1 MADKFEWNQN
11 FSLDIPE
18 LDEEHKML
26 IDIVNELSETI
37 VSKQGK
43 DSLTGILKRL
53 HAYIDIHHIH
63 EEAYMENSNYPQRE
77 EHKTDHLQ
85 FYGQIEV
92 LDKLHSM
99 DLLEAQNLLKVLCDW
114 IINHICFTDKDFSD
128 FYNKKLKLRSCEIT
142 CVP

>member
-11 FSLDIPE
+11 FSLDIPG

-26 IDIVNELSETI
+26 IDIVNQLTEAI

-43 DSLTGILKRL
+43 DALTAILKDL
-53 HAYIDIHHIH
+53 HGYIDVHHIH
-63 EEAYMENSNYPQRE
+63 EEKYMEKSNYPQIE
-77 EHKTDHLQ
+77 EHKTDHLN
-85 FYGQIEV
+85 FCEEIEA

-99 DLLEAQNLLKVLCDW
+99 DLLQAQNLLNVICDW

-128 FYNKKLKLRSCEIT
+128 FYNKK
-142 CVP
+142 